1 MSGCDISEKR
11 LPQDGKLQFKNP
23 TPKNEDDVDID
34 VRFSVIPAKEG
45 ERVVMRLLAAGPDLG
60 LEQIGLDKDDYDK
73 LVTAITAPQGMVLV
87 TGPTGSGKSTTLYGC
102 IKKINNPGTNIMTA
116 EDPVEFYLKGVGQ
129 IQANDEIGLT
139 FEAIL
144 KSFLRQDP
152 EVILV
157 GEIRDKSTVDIAI
170 KAALTGHLLLSTLHT
185 NDAVSTVVR
194 LTNMGVPNFMVASA
208 LSLIVAQRL
217 ARKNCSSC
225 IQDDDKATKESLLQF
240 GFKEEELS
248 TFKPKK
254 GQGCTEC
261 NNTGYKGRQGIY
273 EVLKKTPNLETAI
286 LRDARGDEMLDIA
299 VKDGFKTMQTIGR
312 NFIKKGILSVEEYSR
327 ILVV

>member
-1 MSGCDISEKR
+1 M
-11 LPQDGKLQFKNP
+11 
-23 TPKNEDDVDID
+23 
-34 VRFSVIPAKEG
+34 
-45 ERVVMRLLAAGPDLG
+45 
-60 LEQIGLDKDDYDK
+60 
-73 LVTAITAPQGMVLV
+73 
-87 TGPTGSGKSTTLYGC
+87 
-102 IKKINNPGTNIMTA
+102 
-116 EDPVEFYLKGVGQ
+116 
-129 IQANDEIGLT
+129 
-139 FEAIL
+139 
-144 KSFLRQDP
+144 
-152 EVILV
+152 
-157 GEIRDKSTVDIAI
+157 
-170 KAALTGHLLLSTLHT
+170 
-185 NDAVSTVVR
+185 
-194 LTNMGVPNFMVASA
+194 
-208 LSLIVAQRL
+208 IVAQRL